1 MLESILNKIE
11 WGGVG
16 IFLYIA
22 SVSKY
27 LYILPG
33 GSFKIFLKT

>member
-1 MLESILNKIE
+1 MLESILNKIG

-16 IFLYIA
+16 IFSYIA

-33 GSFKIFLKT
+33 SSLTRFF